1 MASPTP
7 ISQFSIIDPAP
18 PQYANSPIP
27 NEKQEYQQTQPQQF
41 TPQAQTQ
48 YTQAQLQT
56 QYAQPQ
62 GGVAQ
67 TYYQQ
72 APAQQQYVQ
81 PQMQQQPAQ
90 PQVQYVQVPVKHIAV
105 AATSAFAAATPLASL
120 QEFPAPVDCPLC
132 KVRQMTRTEYL
143 SGNKTHIWALVFCF
157 FLGLPCIPYLINGFK
172 DVQHKCGNCGGLLAT
187 WQRNGLTVVHAFP
200 MVAAT

>member
-1 MASPTP
+1 MASHTP
-7 ISQFSIIDPAP
+7 LSQFSIIDKAP
-18 PQYANSPIP
+18 PQYTNAPTL
-27 NEKQEYQQTQPQQF
+27 NEKQDYEQTQPQQF

-48 YTQAQLQT
+48 YTQAQPQT

-62 GGVAQ
+62 GGMTQ

-81 PQMQQQPAQ
+81 PQMQQQYAQ
-90 PQVQYVQVPVKHIAV
+90 PQVQYIQVPVQKAAV
-105 AATSAFAAATPLASL
+105 ATTSTFAAATPLASL

-143 SGNKTHIWALVFCF
+143 SGNRA
-157 FLGLPCIPYLINGFK
+157 
-172 DVQHKCGNCGGLLAT
+172 Q
-187 WQRNGLTVVHAFP
+187 
-200 MVAAT
+200 